1 VSPRPMR
8 WFLGLALGLAIGSLG
23 CKKVYTYDF
32 GAPTLVPTSM
42 PMRDAIPLEYGDLVG
57 VAPGAAPGWSLLFFQ
72 RADKSIVALY
82 VNAQQGIIAEKLVE
96 IPRR

>member
-1 VSPRPMR
+1 MR
-8 WFLGLALGLAIGSLG
+8 WLRVLALGVAIGSLG
-23 CKKVYTYDF
+23 CEKLTTYDI
-32 GAPTLVPTSM
+32 GAPTLTRKAI

-57 VAPGAAPGWSLLFFQ
+57 VIPGDAPGWALLFFQ

-82 VNAQQGIIAEKLVE
+82 VNAQLGMVSETLVE